1 MPLPELTKEQREEIA
16 LEEYQK
22 ADTGL
27 MATAVMCKLAKLG
40 IETEAENVEL
50 TTKAT
55 IGGKRYKIVLQISY
69 TELENEEI

>member
-1 MPLPELTKEQREEIA
+1 
-16 LEEYQK
+16 
-22 ADTGL
+22 

-55 IGGKRYKIVLQISY
+55 IGEKRYKIVLQISY